1 MDTEFAVLL
10 VEKGIYSVTNQS
22 GHTFYIVEGEERAAI
37 IDTGCT
43 HGRKIVPLI
52 RQYTQKPLL
61 LIITHAHSD
70 HIYHMDEFD
79 EIYMNHR
86 EFELPDAFLQM
97 MMEDKQLNLRQAKD
111 IRTGDVIDL
120 GGKTLETLEVPGHT
134 PGSIVLWENQSNC
147 LFTGDA
153 IGSGNDVWMQWPS
166 ALPLDQYYPSL
177 LQLLQWIV
185 ARGGRTQMLGGHARQ
200 CFGSHLLT
208 YNPLSL
214 GWLCDLID
222 LVDQVLQGKMI
233 GQPSDVDII
242 LEPEPPLCAI
252 YGRAIMQYM
261 HSRVRTAKS

>member
-1 MDTEFAVLL
+1 MDTEFAVLQI
-10 VEKGIYSVTNQS
+10 EKGAYSVTNQS
-22 GHTFYIVEGEERAAI
+22 GHTFYIVEGNERAAI

-43 HGRKIVPLI
+43 PGRKILPLI
-52 RQYTQKPLL
+52 RQYTHKPLL

-79 EIYMNHR
+79 EVHMSHR
-86 EFELPDAFLQM
+86 EFELPDAFLQL
-97 MMEDKQLNLRQAKD
+97 MMEDKQLNLHQTKD

-120 GGKTLETLEVPGHT
+120 GGKTLEVLEVPGHT
-134 PGSIVLWENQSNC
+134 PGSIVLWEKHTNL

-166 ALPLDQYYPSL
+166 ALPLDEYYPSL
-177 LQLLQWIV
+177 LHLLRWLMD
-185 ARGGRTQMLGGHARQ
+185 RGGRMRLLGGHSRQ
-200 CFGSHLLT
+200 CFGSHLLP

-222 LVDQVLQGKMI
+222 LVDQVLQGKII

-252 YGRAIMQYM
+252 YGRAILQYM
-261 HSRVRTAKS
+261 PSRVHMKKA